1 MITDQAASLKL
12 GGIANIDMRRRE
24 QMHLTAYNIK
34 SVTLCLV
41 LLIVILCSGI
51 VSADVTPQVKT
62 DKDTYNAGETI
73 QVNFFNAPGYNR
85 DWICIVSAES
95 RDDDAGDYKNMPHGL
110 NQGVLTFD
118 VPSTPGKYE
127 VRAYY
132 NYSRNGYVV
141 SARYPFYVGVAA
153 PAAGQK
159 MVGLPEVI
167 PAPSPVYSTASG
179 DTPISIAILYF
190 TPLSMDAAH
199 YGITVTNTLR
209 DHPKIKSTF
218 IVLGRKDLEMFLTEN
233 NLQQND
239 HMDNMIEIGT
249 RLGLNYVIAGNI
261 TKRGS
266 TLVTKYKIAN
276 VTQRNIIYTNQFMA
290 AGETDLISHVMKMG
304 DNIINAILR
313 GAN

>member
-1 MITDQAASLKL
+1 
-12 GGIANIDMRRRE
+12 
-24 QMHLTAYNIK
+24 MHMTAKKIK
-34 SVTLCLV
+34 SISFCIV
-41 LLIVILCSGI
+41 LLIMILSTQA
-51 VSADVTPQVKT
+51 VSADDAPQVKT
-62 DKDTYNAGETI
+62 DKDSYSAGETI
-73 QVNFFNAPGYNR
+73 RVNFFNAPGSNR

-95 RDDDAGDYKNMPHGL
+95 QDNDAGTYQYMPHGL
-110 NQGVLTFD
+110 NQGTLTFD

-141 SARYPFYVGVAA
+141 SARYPFFVGVPA
-153 PAAGQK
+153 PVSAPVAGHK
-159 MVGLPEVI
+159 STGLPEVI
-167 PAPSPVYSTASG
+167 PAPSPAYSPATG
-179 DTPISIAILYF
+179 DSPISVAILYF

-239 HMDNMIEIGT
+239 QMDNMIEIGT
-249 RLGLNYVIAGNI
+249 RLGVNYVIAGNI

-266 TLVTKYKIAN
+266 TIVTKYKIAG
-276 VTQRNIIYTNQFMA
+276 VAERNIIYTNQFMA

-304 DNIINAILR
+304 DNIISAILR
-313 GAN
+313 GAK